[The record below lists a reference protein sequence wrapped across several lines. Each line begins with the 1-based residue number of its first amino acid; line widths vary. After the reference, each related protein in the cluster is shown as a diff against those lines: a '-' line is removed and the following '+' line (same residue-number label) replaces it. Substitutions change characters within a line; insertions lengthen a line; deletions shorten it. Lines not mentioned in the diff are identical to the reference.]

1 MSFTTEQE
9 FENALI
15 NMLITQKGW
24 NGGVIK
30 NTTEQDLIDN
40 WDRILFQ
47 MNNET
52 DRLNGIPLSKEE
64 MDQII
69 REVNNLNTPLL
80 KNEFINGGSISII
93 REHPS
98 DYGRTISLKLFD
110 KREIAGGDSNYQIAQ
125 QPKFS
130 QENKVKGN
138 KRGDF
143 TLLINGMPVIHIELK
158 RTGMPISNAVNQ
170 IQ

>member
-1 MSFTTEQE
+1 MSFKTEQE
-9 FENALI
+9 FEDALI

-30 NTTEQDLIDN
+30 NPTEQDLIDN
-40 WDRILFQ
+40 WARILFQ

-52 DRLNGIPLSKEE
+52 DRLNGVSLNQEE

-80 KNEFINGGSISII
+80 KNEFINGGSISIK

-110 KREIAGGDSNYQIAQ
+110 NREIAGGDSNYQIVQ
-125 QPKFS
+125 QLRFS
-130 QENKVKGN
+130 GEDKVKGN
-138 KRGDF
+138 NQCDF
-143 TLLINGMPVIHIELK
+143 TLLINGMPVIHVE
-158 RTGMPISNAVNQ
+158 
-170 IQ
+170 